1 MIENVVINYAKK
13 DTTKDCTNWENFKL
27 GERCEF
33 KHISDPDN
41 KYKSQIIY
49 LKKTVKDFSHTR
61 LICEKKKNLDKFLE
75 GWTCRFRWKNKQPR
89 KKSYCWTTWKN
100 SNIKSK
106 QELDNIRM
114 TTLPKDQE
122 SEQRN

>member
-1 MIENVVINYAKK
+1 MQKK

-49 LKKTVKDFSHTR
+49 LKKTGKDFSHTR
-61 LICEKKKNLDKFLE
+61 LIREKKRKTLINSRRAGHVGLDERINNLEKNQTAEQHEKFYY
-75 GWTCRFRWKNKQPR
+75 Q
-89 KKSYCWTTWKN
+89 
-100 SNIKSK
+100 I
-106 QELDNIRM
+106 
-114 TTLPKDQE
+114 
-122 SEQRN
+122 